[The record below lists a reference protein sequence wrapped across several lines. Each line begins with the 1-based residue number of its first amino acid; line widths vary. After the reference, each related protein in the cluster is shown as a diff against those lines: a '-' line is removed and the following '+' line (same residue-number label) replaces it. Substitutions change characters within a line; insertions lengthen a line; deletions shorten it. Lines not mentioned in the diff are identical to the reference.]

1 MKKEF
6 ELQELLERKNIADL
20 GCAGTF
26 YAESIEGEGDDWVAY
41 GTHEYVK
48 DGKNI
53 SEETVLEFH
62 VDGSVYPDATE
73 NLTAGEIFTSE
84 WDDCA
89 V

>member
-6 ELQELLERKNIADL
+6 ALQELLERKNIADL

-26 YAESIEGEGDDWVAY
+26 YAESIEGENDTWVAY
-41 GTHEYVK
+41 GTHVYVK
-48 DGKNI
+48 DGKEI
-53 SEETVLEFH
+53 SEETMLEFH
-62 VDGSVYPDATE
+62 LADYPDATE